1 MGDHRFMLDTALTA
15 RARIVWEGLAAVPV
29 EFAPG
34 ISVAVS
40 PASLLCPAG
49 WAGLVVI
56 SGEVIATAPDLR
68 AARLIEHALKAIPVE
83 SVTDDRVLH
92 GKLRLAE
99 ILGPASLAYLEAAD
113 FRPQHG
119 VAEIQVLD
127 STDTALRRFLNHA
140 DAGDLGESGMQQ
152 ISSPAFA
159 IREHDEII
167 AAAGY
172 RDWPGDV
179 AHLSV
184 LTAAH
189 ARGRGLAQATAS
201 AAVSHALAESKLP
214 QWRARP
220 LDSRRV
226 AVNLGF
232 REIGTQVSIRVS
244 GDDSDRPSSTG
255 EA

>member
-1 MGDHRFMLDTALTA
+1 MPDTTLTV
-15 RARIVWEGLAAVPV
+15 RARVVWERLAAVPV
-29 EFAPG
+29 AFAPE

-40 PASLLCPAG
+40 PRSLLCPPG

-56 SGEVIATAPDLR
+56 SGEVVATAPDLR
-68 AARLIEHALKAIPVE
+68 TARIIEQALSAVPVE

-92 GKLRLAE
+92 GKLRVAE
-99 ILGPASLAYLEAAD
+99 ILGPARLAYLEAAD
-113 FRPQHG
+113 FRRRHG
-119 VAEIQVLD
+119 LADIQVLD
-127 STDTALRRFLNHA
+127 STDPALRRFLNHA
-140 DAGDLGESGMQQ
+140 EAGDLSESGMEQ

-159 IREHDEII
+159 IREQDEII

-172 RDWPGDV
+172 RDWPGEV

-189 ARGRGLAQATAS
+189 ARGRGLAQASAS

-220 LDSRRV
+220 LASRRV
-226 AVNLGF
+226 AAALGF
-232 REIGTQVSIRVS
+232 CDIGSQVSIRLS
-244 GDDSDRPSSTG
+244 GVDEDRRPSST
-255 EA
+255 AVA

>member
-1 MGDHRFMLDTALTA
+1 MLDPALTA
-15 RARIVWEGLAAVPV
+15 RARVVWEGLAAVPV
-29 EFAPG
+29 AFAPG

-40 PASLLCPAG
+40 PASLLCPLG

-56 SGEVIATAPDLR
+56 SGEVVATAPDQ
-68 AARLIEHALKAIPVE
+68 ATARIIEQALSAVPVE
-83 SVTDDRVLH
+83 SVTDDRVLR

-99 ILGPASLAYLEAAD
+99 VLGPAWLAYLEAAD

-119 VAEIQVLD
+119 FADIQVLD
-127 STDTALRRFLNHA
+127 STDPALRRFLNHA
-140 DAGDLGESGMQQ
+140 EAGDLGESGMQQ

-159 IREHDEII
+159 IREQDEIV

-184 LTAAH
+184 LTAEH
-189 ARGRGLAQATAS
+189 ARGRGLAKATAS

-226 AVNLGF
+226 AANLGF
-232 REIGTQVSIRVS
+232 REVGSQVSIRLS
-244 GDDSDRPSSTG
+244 GGD
-255 EA
+255 